1 MYANDD
7 GVEISN
13 LTATNYITVPESGT
27 SNASITILPRT
38 GNNGDNAIEIYQEGA
53 PAVRTSR
60 IQYNGD
66 ADFRTITVSN
76 IQGGSPLT
84 IGAGVDT
91 INIQSNMIMV
101 GSTLITE
108 RIQGNSPLTLSTS
121 GGDSIN
127 IASNMIMVDGSTLT
141 AGTLYYATLTTQVGQ
156 ISNISSYDMTVS
168 NLINTT
174 NLIATDTIEGLSV
187 RAGQF
192 SQASDYRIKENIMPL
207 KNALQT
213 ILKIEPK
220 IYDLKNYRR
229 REAGLIVQDIYYN
242 VPELKYLLD
251 LPPEDEIGTN
261 VDSEYTNWHGLKIAG
276 IDYSKFVPYLIKS
289 IQELETRLSILENS
303 NS

>member
-1 MYANDD
+1 
-7 GVEISN
+7 
-13 LTATNYITVPESGT
+13 
-27 SNASITILPRT
+27 
-38 GNNGDNAIEIYQEGA
+38 
-53 PAVRTSR
+53 
-60 IQYNGD
+60 
-66 ADFRTITVSN
+66 
-76 IQGGSPLT
+76 
-84 IGAGVDT
+84 
-91 INIQSNMIMV
+91 MIMV

-213 ILKIEPK
+213 ILKVSN
-220 IYDLKNYRR
+220 L
-229 REAGLIVQDIYYN
+229 DITLH
-242 VPELKYLLD
+242 VKYLC
-251 LPPEDEIGTN
+251 N
-261 VDSEYTNWHGLKIAG
+261 G
-276 IDYSKFVPYLIKS
+276 IISS
-289 IQELETRLSILENS
+289 
-303 NS
+303 